1 MGTCQPPERP
11 MKILLPI
18 DGSPA
23 ALAAVHHALQLRRAG
38 LPVSFVLVN
47 VQEPSTLYEVVVA
60 HDTEALTDIKRG
72 AGADLLGP
80 AEALLDAADADYE
93 SEVAGGEPA
102 TLLVELVENYGPDA
116 VFMGAVGMAEPDAD
130 GLGSVALALLQH
142 SPVPVTVV
150 RAAVPG
156 ADVATSGIDIADRAG
171 AR

>member
-1 MGTCQPPERP
+1 

-23 ALAAVHHALQLRRAG
+23 ALAAVRHALQLRRAG
-38 LPVSFVLVN
+38 LPASFVLIN
-47 VQEPSTLYEVVVA
+47 VQESATLYEVVLA

-72 AGADLLGP
+72 AGADLLAP
-80 AEALLDAADADYE
+80 AEALLDEADADYE

-102 TLLVELVENYGPDA
+102 TLLVELVENYGADA

-150 RAAVPG
+150 RTAEPG
-156 ADVATSGIDIADRAG
+156 PDVVTAGIDMAGVAG

>member
-1 MGTCQPPERP
+1 

-23 ALAAVHHALQLRRAG
+23 ALAAVRHAMHLRRGG
-38 LPVSFVLVN
+38 LAASFVLVN
-47 VQEPSTLYEVVVA
+47 VQEPATLYEVVVA
-60 HDTEALTDIKRG
+60 HDTDKLTEIKRS
-72 AGADLLGP
+72 AGSDLLAP
-80 AEALLDAADADYE
+80 AEALLDAAEADYE

-102 TLLVELVENYGPDA
+102 TLLVELVENYGADA
-116 VFMGAVGMAEPDAD
+116 VFMGASGMVEPGSD

-150 RAAVPG
+150 RTAETGPEVVTAGVDMQDLAA
-156 ADVATSGIDIADRAG
+156 